1 MKLDIQI
8 VEVGMRDG
16 LQNEKQILDLQ
27 TKKEFA
33 DRLISAGVQRIEVG
47 AFVHPKWVPA
57 MAGSQELIQS
67 VQKKYQQALDKK
79 KLFFSAL
86 VPNEKGMMDAV
97 QSGIREVAIFAS
109 STEAFSQRN
118 INCSIEE
125 SFQRFLPVMKLAKK
139 HKLKVRGYLST
150 CFGCPFEGQVDPD
163 QVVKLTER
171 MLKLGV
177 YQVSIGD
184 TIGVAQPH
192 QVQILLK
199 KIKRKVGLE
208 KIACHFHDTR
218 GMAVANALV
227 SYQLGVRTFDSS
239 LGGLGG
245 CPYAPAATGNVATED
260 LVYMFQGMGL
270 KTGIDLN
277 GLFQLNHWLGEKIGR
292 TLPSRL
298 GQAPCLPYLG

>member
-1 MKLDIQI
+1 
-8 VEVGMRDG
+8 
-16 LQNEKQILDLQ
+16 
-27 TKKEFA
+27 
-33 DRLISAGVQRIEVG
+33 
-47 AFVHPKWVPA
+47 
-57 MAGSQELIQS
+57 
-67 VQKKYQQALDKK
+67 
-79 KLFFSAL
+79 
-86 VPNEKGMMDAV
+86 MMDAV
-97 QSGIREVAIFAS
+97 ESGIREVAIFAS

-125 SFQRFLPVMKLAKK
+125 SFERFVPVMKIAKK
-139 HKLKVRGYLST
+139 HKIKVRGYLST

-163 QVVKLTER
+163 QVVRLTER